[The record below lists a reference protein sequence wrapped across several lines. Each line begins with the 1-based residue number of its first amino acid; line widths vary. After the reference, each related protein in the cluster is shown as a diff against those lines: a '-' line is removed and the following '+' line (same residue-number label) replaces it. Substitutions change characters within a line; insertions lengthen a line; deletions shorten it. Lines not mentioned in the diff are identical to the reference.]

1 MKIKEI
7 EIKNFRGFH
16 KAHPINL
23 HDAGKNA
30 IIYGE
35 NGSGKSSLFLA
46 LKHFL
51 SSSEQNLNI
60 RDSRNL
66 FAEDGDDTYI
76 KLTLNNGNPPYTWTE
91 TNVSDS
97 PEILAG
103 YKYSGFLEYRDIL
116 ATHYLKPNET
126 TVNLFELL
134 VFTLLAELENPYT
147 SPKISFSNHWNSLKD
162 SVPNDNRKK
171 QEISNFESN
180 LKKFKD
186 GINDVLEQLNL
197 ELISIFNYFEYGK
210 VKLKFEPVNFSY
222 DKANKSI
229 GGQEITLK
237 VEFANQNLGGK
248 HPNYLNEAKLSAI
261 GISIYLAS
269 LKLNPVNTGDL
280 AILVLDDVLIGLDM
294 SNRLPIIDII
304 DDHFID
310 KYQVFLMTYDLEWF
324 ETLCEHFVE
333 PNKLMWKAFEFYCA
347 DDAELELP
355 IFAERTKGK
364 DEYIKRAEKYY
375 QQHDYKAAAVYARS
389 AYEAILKFFC
399 NKHSVPVA
407 YHDKP
412 KSLKADDMWKAVK
425 IWKNKNGTDY
435 FDPNDPNDQKIISHI
450 DKATKKI
457 LNPLSHSRPVH
468 IYRREVQYAIGAVN
482 RLDDKLK

>member
-1 MKIKEI
+1 MRIKEI

-23 HDAGKNA
+23 HDVGKNA

-51 SSSEQNLNI
+51 SSAAQNLNI

-66 FAEDGDDTYI
+66 FAQDSDDAYI
-76 KLTLNNGNPPYTWTE
+76 KLTLNNGNPPYEWTE

-97 PEILAG
+97 PEILGG

-134 VFTLLAELENPYT
+134 VFTLLAELENPYI
-147 SPKISFSNHWNSLKD
+147 SPKISFSTHWNSLKD

-186 GINDVLEQLNL
+186 GINDVLEQLNS

-210 VKLKFEPVNFSY
+210 VKLKFEPVNLFH
-222 DKANKSI
+222 DRPNKSI

-237 VEFANQNLGGK
+237 VEFANQDLGGK

-269 LKLNPVNTGDL
+269 LKLNPVSTGDL

-304 DDHFID
+304 DAHFID
-310 KYQVFLMTYDLEWF
+310 KYQIFLMTYDLEWF
-324 ETLCEHFVE
+324 EILCEHFVE

-347 DDAELELP
+347 DDTELELP

-364 DEYIKRAEKYY
+364 DEYIKRAEIYY

-389 AYEAILKFFC
+389 AFEAILKFFC
-399 NKHSVPVA
+399 NKYGVPVP

-412 KSLKADDMWKAVK
+412 QTLKADEIWVAVK
-425 IWKNKNGTDY
+425 IWKSRNGKNC
-435 FDPNDPNDQKIISHI
+435 FDPNNQNDKKIISHI
-450 DKATKKI
+450 DKAARKI
-457 LNPLSHSRPVH
+457 LNPLSHSRTVQT
-468 IYRREVQYAIGAVN
+468 YRREVQYAIGAVK
-482 RLDDKLK
+482 RLCDRLK